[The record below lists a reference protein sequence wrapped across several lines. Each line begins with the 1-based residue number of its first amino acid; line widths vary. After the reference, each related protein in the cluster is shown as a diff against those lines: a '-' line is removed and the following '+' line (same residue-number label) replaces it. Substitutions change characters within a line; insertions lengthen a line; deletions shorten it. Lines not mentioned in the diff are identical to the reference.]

1 MAHVLGLWGSW
12 ASWLSCWAAGRAA
25 GVPCNGDTLEPGIT
39 ENGKKGPSSALLVQ
53 LPLAS
58 RVFKIVREMSQH
70 LRMSLF
76 DRDGHVL
83 LLCFISSV
91 RHDGEKS

>member
-1 MAHVLGLWGSW
+1 MAHVRGLWASQ
-12 ASWLSCWAAGRAA
+12 ASWLSFWAPGRAA
-25 GVPCNGDTLEPGIT
+25 GVPCNGDTLEPGVT
-39 ENGKKGPSSALLVQ
+39 ENVKKGPSSALEVQ

-76 DRDGHVL
+76 DRDGHTL
-83 LLCFISSV
+83 LLCFISLV